1 MNRKENNLLKKE
13 TIAAIM
19 LLWFF
24 GAGMIA
30 MLFFPLFNFNKINL
44 ANIGVIKTAADSND
58 TFSKKKSDSN
68 DADNH
73 KVSINRP
80 GANVHDTGM
89 TNESQ
94 AFVFVN
100 INKKHFL
107 TRFVTFVSDEEIN
120 KDEQSQRIEKQL
132 IQNVFAVKK
141 VNPVLIAKPAN
152 ENNGDFFIKPLS
164 KQ

>member
-1 MNRKENNLLKKE
+1 MDRKENNLLKKE

-30 MLFFPLFNFNKINL
+30 ILFFPQFNFNKVNP
-44 ANIGVIKTAADSND
+44 AHTGATKTTADSND
-58 TFSKKKSDSN
+58 IFNKNKLDSIN
-68 DADNH
+68 ASNH
-73 KVSINRP
+73 KASINRP
-80 GANVHDTGM
+80 GANVHDTL

-107 TRFVTFVSDEEIN
+107 TRFVTFISDEEIN
-120 KDEQSQRIEKQL
+120 KDEQSQGIDKPL

-141 VNPVLIAKPAN
+141 VNPVLITKPAT
-152 ENNGDFFIKPLS
+152 ENNGNFFIKPLS